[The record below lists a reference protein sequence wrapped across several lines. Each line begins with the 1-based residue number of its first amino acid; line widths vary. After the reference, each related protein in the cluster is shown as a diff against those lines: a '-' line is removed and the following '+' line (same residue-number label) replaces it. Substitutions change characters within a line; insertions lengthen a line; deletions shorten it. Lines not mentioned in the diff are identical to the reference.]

1 MTVNINS
8 ISVPDDGIPI
18 GVLRVGELFIPK
30 DDQSR
35 LFIVLTCRQ
44 TSSDNLVIAIEI
56 SNTQER
62 VFDPHQMVYP
72 VSAFILAKAHK
83 SINEANTESP
93 LRTAHAVTGRQFNM
107 EIAGE
112 IVDNV
117 GSEMF
122 DMIYEAACREVRR
135 LLTVSY
141 GR

>member
-18 GVLRVGELFIPK
+18 GVLRTGELFVPK

-35 LFIVLTCRQ
+35 LFIVLTRRC
-44 TSSDNLVIAIEI
+44 TSAETFVIAAEI
-56 SNTQER
+56 STAEECA
-62 VFDPHQMVYP
+62 FDSHQMVYP
-72 VSAFILAKAHK
+72 ASAFILAKAHK
-83 SINEANTESP
+83 SIIAAKDESP
-93 LRTAHAVTGRQFNM
+93 LRTEHAVTGRQFNIQ
-107 EIAGE
+107 IAGE
-112 IVDNV
+112 IVDCA

-122 DMIYEAACREVRR
+122 DLIYEAACREVRR